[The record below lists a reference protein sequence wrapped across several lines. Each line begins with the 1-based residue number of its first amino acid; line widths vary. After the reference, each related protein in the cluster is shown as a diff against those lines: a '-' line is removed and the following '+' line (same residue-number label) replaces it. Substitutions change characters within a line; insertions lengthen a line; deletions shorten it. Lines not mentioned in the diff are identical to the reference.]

1 MKLLLDT
8 HTFLWA
14 IIDDPSLSLATRDA
28 IADPANEVY
37 VSTASFWEI
46 VIKYG
51 LGRLSLPDE
60 PDRYLPAQRT
70 AAGFDLLTIGE
81 AETCQVHRL
90 PAIHRDPFERLLVAL
105 ANCFGLVIAT
115 DDAVVQRYPVQT
127 IW

>member
-1 MKLLLDT
+1 
-8 HTFLWA
+8 
-14 IIDDPSLSLATRDA
+14 DPSLSLATRDA

-46 VIKYG
+46 AIKYG
-51 LGRLSLPDE
+51 LGKLSLPEE

-90 PAIHRDPFERLLVAL
+90 PAIHQDPFDRLLVAQ
-105 ANCFGLVIAT
+105 ANCYGLIIAT
-115 DDAVVQRYPVQT
+115 DDAVVQRYPVRT

>member
-14 IIDDPSLSLATRDA
+14 IIDDPSISMVARDE
-28 IADPANEVY
+28 IADSGNEVF

-46 VIKYG
+46 SIKYG
-51 LGRLSLPDE
+51 LGKLPLPDE
-60 PDRYLPAQRT
+60 PDRYLPAQRN

-81 AETCQVHRL
+81 AEVCQMHRL
-90 PAIHRDPFERLLVAL
+90 PAIHRDPFDRLLIAQ
-105 ANCFGLVIAT
+105 ANCYGLMIAT
-115 DDAVVQRYPVQT
+115 NDPVVRRYPVRT

>member
-14 IIDDPSLSLATRDA
+14 IIDDPSLSLASQAA
-28 IADPANEVY
+28 IADPANEVF

-46 VIKYG
+46 AIKYG
-51 LGRLSLPDE
+51 LGKLSLPDE

-81 AETCQVHRL
+81 AEASQVHRL
-90 PAIHRDPFERLLVAL
+90 PAIHRDPFDQLLVAQ
-105 ANCFGLVIAT
+105 ANCYGLVIAT
-115 DDAVVQRYPVQT
+115 DDAVVQQYPVRT